1 LTSTHVRVREEQ
13 EVSINYR
20 ISKLKGV
27 AKMAT
32 DGIMTMQEGSFSFVP
47 GEWPSGKA
55 TDFECIGLPDD
66 SKMMQV
72 STPRIVNMVTWAFAP
87 DMLTFE
93 EACYLSGYD
102 RGTMLQVL
110 EVDGVDLDNAGR
122 IEKQSLWEWL
132 EVSVEY
138 AHWDD

>member
-1 LTSTHVRVREEQ
+1 
-13 EVSINYR
+13 
-20 ISKLKGV
+20 
-27 AKMAT
+27 MAT
-32 DGIMTMQEGSFSFVP
+32 DGIMQTKEGFVSTHS